1 MKELGERLKALRQE
15 RDMTM
20 DMVVY
25 DMDKKYNIEI
35 TRGHLSKWENGK
47 NDPSLRLA
55 AYLALYYNVSLDYLM
70 GLTDNKA
77 PADLLARR
85 GENGKR

>member
-1 MKELGERLKALRQE
+1 MKDLGERLKNLRTE
-15 RDMTM
+15 RDLTM
-20 DMVVY
+20 DMVCY
-25 DMDKKYNIEI
+25 AMEKNYNIEI

-55 AYLALYYNVSLDYLM
+55 AYLAQFYGVSLDYLI

-77 PADLLARR
+77 PADVLAR
-85 GENGKR
+85 GKKNG

>member
-1 MKELGERLKALRQE
+1 MKELGERLRALRAE

-25 DMDKKYNIEI
+25 DMGKKFNIEI

-55 AYLALYYNVSLDYLM
+55 AYLAKYYNVSLDYLI
-70 GLTDNKA
+70 GLTDSKA
-77 PADLLARR
+77 PADVLARR

>member
-25 DMDKKYNIEI
+25 DMDKKFNIEI

-70 GLTDNKA
+70 GLTDSKA
-77 PADLLARR
+77 PADVLARR
-85 GENGKR
+85 KPNGER

>member
-25 DMDKKYNIEI
+25 DMGKKYNIEI

-70 GLTDNKA
+70 GLTDSKA